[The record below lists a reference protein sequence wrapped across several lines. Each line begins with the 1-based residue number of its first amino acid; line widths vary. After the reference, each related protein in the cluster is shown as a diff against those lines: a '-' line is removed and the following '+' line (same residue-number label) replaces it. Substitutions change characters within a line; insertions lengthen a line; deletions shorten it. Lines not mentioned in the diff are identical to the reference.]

1 MKIEKKDLAKSQI
14 ELTIELSF
22 DEFKP
27 YIEKGAEKVSREV
40 KIEGFRPGKVPYEIL
55 KQKIGEMTIL
65 EESAHIAVN
74 KTIDEA
80 ISKNTKRQVVG
91 QPQISITKLAPK
103 NPLEYKVIFAVIPE
117 LTLGD
122 YKNFKIKKEKAE
134 VDVKEVEKM
143 LNQLREM
150 RAKEVSVDRE
160 VKDKDKIIVDIDMFL
175 DKVPVDGG
183 QSKDT
188 AIVVGKGYIVPGF
201 GKKIIGA
208 KKDEVREFNLPY
220 PKEHHQANLAGK
232 LVEFKVKVKDIFE
245 RQLPEINEEFVK
257 GIGLKSKE
265 ELEENIKKNMLLE
278 KEQRANQ
285 KAESD
290 ILDKIIEKTKFS
302 DIPEVLVD
310 SESKNM
316 MSELEGNIAQQGG
329 KFDDYLGHIKKTRE
343 QLVLDLLPNAI
354 KRVKTSLLIREIAN
368 VEKINISD
376 NEVEKEIMAMKF
388 QYKDN
393 NKIVARIKTPEY
405 KAYLK
410 NLMSGRKVIEKLL
423 EWNIEK

>member
-91 QPQISITKLAPK
+91 QPQISITKLAPE